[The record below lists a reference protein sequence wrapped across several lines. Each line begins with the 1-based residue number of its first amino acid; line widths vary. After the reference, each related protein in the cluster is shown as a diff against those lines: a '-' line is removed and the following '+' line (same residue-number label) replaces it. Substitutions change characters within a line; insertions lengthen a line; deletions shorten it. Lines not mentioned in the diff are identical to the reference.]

1 MLYVII
7 SGLIML
13 IGILSYEIY
22 LGIKSHI
29 FNTSQT
35 VLHD

>member
-22 LGIKSHI
+22 LGIKSS
-29 FNTSQT
+29 FLNTSQT